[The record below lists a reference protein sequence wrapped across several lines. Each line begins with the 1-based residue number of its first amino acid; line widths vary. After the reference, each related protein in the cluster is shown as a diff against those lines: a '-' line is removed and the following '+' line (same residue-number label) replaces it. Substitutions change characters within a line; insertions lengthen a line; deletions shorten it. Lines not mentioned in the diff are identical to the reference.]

1 MSCLRVLVADL
12 DRPMTQAAFGALV
25 GISQPA
31 VSDLLSRDVLRAGDA
46 GGAWLLAYCEHLR
59 TVAAGRD
66 PDGELSVERARVARA
81 TAEKLEMAN
90 KVTKRE
96 FAPVPFL
103 EVVLG
108 HVARQ
113 ISTRLDAM
121 VPHIRRRLPD
131 LPASVLA
138 QIAAEVA
145 ACRELCANANLAD
158 ADRLAR
164 DGDDDDEP
172 QDPPP

>member
-1 MSCLRVLVADL
+1 
-12 DRPMTQAAFGALV
+12 
-25 GISQPA
+25 
-31 VSDLLSRDVLRAGDA
+31 
-46 GGAWLLAYCEHLR
+46 
-59 TVAAGRD
+59 
-66 PDGELSVERARVARA
+66 VARA

-103 EVVLG
+103 EIVLG

-113 ISTRLDAM
+113 ISTRLDAL

-138 QIAAEVA
+138 QISAEVA
-145 ACRELCANANLAD
+145 ACRELCAAANLAD

-164 DGDDDDEP
+164 EGDDDDDVPQEP
-172 QDPPP
+172 AA

>member
-1 MSCLRVLVADL
+1 MPCHRVPVTDL
-12 DRPMTQAAFGALV
+12 DSPMTQAAFGALV

-31 VSDLLSRDVLRAGDA
+31 VSDLLSRDVMRPGDTA
-46 GGAWLLAYCEHLR
+46 RAWLLAYCEQLR
-59 TVAAGRD
+59 AVAAGRD
-66 PDGELSVERARVARA
+66 PDGELSIERARVARA

-113 ISTRLDAM
+113 ISTRLDAL

-138 QIAAEVA
+138 QISAEVA
-145 ACRELCANANLAD
+145 ACRELCANATLAD

-172 QDPPP
+172 QDPSP

>member
-1 MSCLRVLVADL
+1 VADL
-12 DRPMTQAAFGALV
+12 DGTMTQAAFGALV
-25 GISQPA
+25 GISQQA
-31 VSDLLSRDVLRAGDA
+31 VSDLLSREVIRAGDA
-46 GGAWLLAYCEHLR
+46 GRAWLLAYCEHLR

-103 EVVLG
+103 EIVLG

-113 ISTRLDAM
+113 ISTRLDAL

-138 QIAAEVA
+138 QISAEVA
-145 ACRELCANANLAD
+145 ACRELCAAANLAD

-164 DGDDDDEP
+164 EGDDDDDVPQEP
-172 QDPPP
+172 AA